1 MEKADIILLAL
12 ALSVD
17 AGAVSFSHGLVFVQN
32 RFKSSF
38 LIAFF
43 TGFFQ
48 FIMPVLGF
56 IFAGLIYEYIK
67 PLSTIIA
74 FLIFLVLG
82 LKFIYDALFSNDCTN
97 ENRLCCISLNCL
109 FMLAI
114 ATSID
119 ALAAGVNFRFLNV
132 EVFSA
137 SVLIGLTT
145 FFVSVLCF
153 ALGQIFKKFPS
164 KYLEVLAGVL
174 LVVLAIKTFFD

>member
-48 FIMPVLGF
+48 FIMPILGF
-56 IFAGLIYEYIK
+56 AFAGLIYEFIK
-67 PLSTIIA
+67 PVSTVIA

-82 LKFIYDALFSNDCTN
+82 LKFIHDALFSNDCASDGK
-97 ENRLCCISLNCL
+97 LCCISLKCL
-109 FMLAI
+109 FMLAV

-132 EVFSA
+132 ELFSA

-145 FFVSVLCF
+145 FFVSIVCF

-174 LVVLAIKTFFD
+174 LIVLAIKTFFD